1 MRIPRRLAALS
12 PTTVGDPPLG
22 AADCERIR
30 SGHIGQPANALS
42 AAWLTV
48 SGGWIWWRHRHH
60 AHGALVGAV
69 VAATGVGSVAYHG
82 PGGRLSG
89 WAHDATIAAMLG
101 VIGLEDVIE
110 VRPDLAPVATSI
122 YATAMAT
129 IGVAL
134 AVRPDTVRGLSALL
148 AGTALVAE
156 VSARRL
162 ARGDARRAHRLAEA
176 LMAGA
181 LVAYV
186 TGRTGSPT
194 CRPDSWIQ
202 PHGLWH
208 TLGGAAMAAWAD
220 ACLGEG

>member
-42 AAWLTV
+42 AAWLTM
-48 SGGWIWWRHRHH
+48 SGGWIAWRHRHH
-60 AHGALVGAV
+60 DHAALVGAV
-69 VAATGVGSVAYHG
+69 VAAAGVGSVAYHG

-110 VRPDLAPVATSI
+110 VRPDLAPVATSV
-122 YATAMAT
+122 YAAAMGAVGT
-129 IGVAL
+129 LL
-134 AVRPDTVRGLSALL
+134 AVRPDTVRALSALL
-148 AGTALVAE
+148 AGSALVAE

-162 ARGDARRAHRLAEA
+162 ARGDTARAHRLAEA

-186 TGRTGSPT
+186 AGRTGAPT

-208 TLGGAAMAAWAD
+208 TLSGAAMAAWAD

>member
-1 MRIPRRLAALS
+1 MRIARRLADPS
-12 PTTVGDPPLG
+12 STTVGDPPLG
-22 AADCERIR
+22 ATDCERIR

-48 SGGWIWWRHRHH
+48 SGAWIARRHSHH
-60 AHGALVGAV
+60 AHASLVGAV
-69 VAATGVGSVAYHG
+69 VAAAGVGSVAYHG

-89 WAHDATIAAMLG
+89 WAHDTTIAGMLG

-110 VRPDLAPVATSI
+110 VRPDLAPAATWV
-122 YATAMAT
+122 YAAAMAVVGT
-129 IGVAL
+129 VL
-134 AVRPDTVRGLSALL
+134 AVRPDTVRPVCALL

-162 ARGDARRAHRLAEA
+162 ARGQAGRAHRFAEA
-176 LMAGA
+176 LMTGA
-181 LVAYV
+181 LIAYV
-186 TGRTGSPT
+186 AGRTGSPT
-194 CRPDSWIQ
+194 CRPASWIQ

-208 TLGGAAMAAWAD
+208 TLSGAAMAAWAD

>member
-12 PTTVGDPPLG
+12 PATVGDPPLG
-22 AADCERIR
+22 AADCELIR

-42 AAWLTV
+42 AAWLTA
-48 SGGWIWWRHRHH
+48 SGGWIAWRHRHH
-60 AHGALVGAV
+60 DHAALVGAV
-69 VAATGVGSVAYHG
+69 VAAAGIGSVAYHG

-89 WAHDATIAAMLG
+89 WTHDATIAAMLG

-110 VRPDLAPVATSI
+110 VRPDLAPVATTVYAS
-122 YATAMAT
+122 ATAAA
-129 IGVAL
+129 GLVL
-134 AVRPDTVRGLSALL
+134 AVRPDTVRAVSALL
-148 AGTALVAE
+148 AGTACVAE

-162 ARGDARRAHRLAEA
+162 ARGEAGRAHRLAEA

-181 LVAYV
+181 LLAYV
-186 TGRTGSPT
+186 AGRTGAPT

-208 TLGGAAMAAWAD
+208 TLSGAAMAAWAD